1 MAYATD
7 FRAARFPLMARLSGL
22 RAELAERARKN
33 RVYRD
38 TLNELA
44 VMTDR
49 DLADIGIS
57 RSMIKGVALEA
68 AKRA

>member
-7 FRAARFPLMARLSGL
+7 IRAARFPLIARLSGF

-33 RVYRD
+33 RVYRE
-38 TLNELA
+38 TYNELA
-44 VMTDR
+44 AMTAR

-57 RSMIKGVALEA
+57 RSMIKSVALEA
-68 AKRA
+68 ARRA